1 MKNKLLLSI
10 MMEDLFLKQRIYMC
24 KKFLKQKNM
33 GDYPSNIQ
41 AGGDGHKRQ
50 VCCIFLNYVYKTL
63 KHNKLY
69 NTLNYL

>member
-1 MKNKLLLSI
+1 
-10 MMEDLFLKQRIYMC
+10 
-24 KKFLKQKNM
+24 M

-50 VCCIFLNYVYKTL
+50 VCCIFLNYVDKTL

>member
-1 MKNKLLLSI
+1 
-10 MMEDLFLKQRIYMC
+10 
-24 KKFLKQKNM
+24 M
-33 GDYPSNIQ
+33 GDYASNIQ